1 MTEENENP
9 EVNEPG
15 KPKGETRTL
24 IEELEVAGND
34 LVKKVEELIREGNV
48 RRLMIKHQDNVL
60 LEIPLTVA
68 AVAGAATVLISPVL
82 AALGALAALLTQ
94 VTVVVVRE
102 EGKAATAKKKVDVQS
117 EEEDE

>member
-1 MTEENENP
+1 MTEEDKTP
-9 EVNEPG
+9 EVEETDE
-15 KPKGETRTL
+15 PKGETRTL

-48 RRLMIKHQDNVL
+48 RRLTIKHQDNVL
-60 LEIPLTVA
+60 LEVPLTVA

-94 VTVVVVRE
+94 VTIIVVRE
-102 EGKAATAKKKVDVQS
+102 EGKAAAAKKKVEVKS